1 MMKALIYKD
10 LISIK
15 NALLLQFVIIIG
27 LGIYFYKEN
36 QLVLI
41 PLFFILI
48 PIILLGMV
56 FGIDNQY
63 STDKYLISSG
73 ISRKKIVFSR
83 YTIIWFMSIFAMAL
97 SFVVGFNKNPL
108 TKEIPLILILS
119 SLFFITSIVGVVE
132 LPLMYKFGAEKARLV
147 FVILYFL
154 VFAFFS
160 TVSSNK
166 EWLLEYVN
174 KGLTM
179 DKTLL
184 SLIIFAITIIVHSI
198 SVFIS
203 IKIFEN
209 KEL

>member
-1 MMKALIYKD
+1 MKALIYKD

-15 NALLLQFVIIIG
+15 NALLLQFAVIIG

-63 STDKYLISSG
+63 STNKYLISSG

-83 YTIIWFMSIFAMAL
+83 YTIIWFMSLFSMAL

-132 LPLMYKFGAEKARLV
+132 LPLMYKFGAEKARFI

-160 TVSSNK
+160 TISSNK

-184 SLIIFAITIIVHSI
+184 SLIIFAITIIVHTI

>member
-1 MMKALIYKD
+1 MKALIYKD

-83 YTIIWFMSIFAMAL
+83 YTIIWFMSLFAMAL
-97 SFVVGFNKNPL
+97 SFLVGFNKNPL
-108 TKEIPLILILS
+108 TKEIPLILLIS
-119 SLFFITSIVGVVE
+119 SLFFVTSIVGVVE

-147 FVILYFL
+147 FVILYFV

-160 TVSSNK
+160 TISSNK

-184 SLIIFAITIIVHSI
+184 SLIIFVITIIVHSI

>member
-1 MMKALIYKD
+1 MKALIYKD
-10 LISIK
+10 LISVK
-15 NALLLQFVIIIG
+15 QALILKIVVI
-27 LGIYFYKEN
+27 LALAVYFYEEK

-63 STDKYLISSG
+63 STNKYLISSG

-83 YTIIWFMSIFAMAL
+83 YTIIWFMSLFAIAL

-119 SLFFITSIVGVVE
+119 SLFFVTSIVGVVE

-160 TVSSNK
+160 TISSNK

-184 SLIIFAITIIVHSI
+184 SLIIFAITIIVHAL

>member
-1 MMKALIYKD
+1 MKALIYKD

-15 NALLLQFVIIIG
+15 NALLLQFAVIIG
-27 LGIYFYKEN
+27 LGLYFYKEN

-63 STDKYLISSG
+63 STNKYLISSG
-73 ISRKKIVFSR
+73 ISREKIVFSR

-108 TKEIPLILILS
+108 TKEIPLILLIS
-119 SLFFITSIVGVVE
+119 SLFFVTSIVGVVE

-147 FVILYFL
+147 FVILYFV

-160 TVSSNK
+160 TISSNK
-166 EWLLEYVN
+166 EWILEYVN

>member
-1 MMKALIYKD
+1 MKALIYKD

-15 NALLLQFVIIIG
+15 NALLLQFIIIIG

-41 PLFFILI
+41 PLFFILV
-48 PIILLGMV
+48 PVILLGMV
-56 FGIDNQY
+56 FGMDNQY
-63 STDKYLISSG
+63 STNKYLISSG

-83 YTIIWFMSIFAMAL
+83 YTIIWFMSLFAIAL
-97 SFVVGFNKNPL
+97 SFVVGFNKNPF

-119 SLFFITSIVGVVE
+119 ALFFITSIVGVVE

-147 FVILYFL
+147 FVILYFV

-160 TVSSNK
+160 TISSNK

-179 DKTLL
+179 DKNLL
-184 SLIIFAITIIVHSI
+184 SLLIFIITIIVHAI
-198 SVFIS
+198 SLIFS

>member
-1 MMKALIYKD
+1 MKALIYKD

-83 YTIIWFMSIFAMAL
+83 YTIIWFMSLFAIAL

-132 LPLMYKFGAEKARLV
+132 LPLMYKFGAEKARFI
-147 FVILYFL
+147 FVILYFI

-160 TVSSNK
+160 TISSNK
-166 EWLLEYVN
+166 EWILEYVN

-184 SLIIFAITIIVHSI
+184 SLIIFTITIIVHSI

>member
-1 MMKALIYKD
+1 MKALIYKD

-15 NALLLQFVIIIG
+15 NALLLQFAVIIG

-83 YTIIWFMSIFAMAL
+83 YTIIWFMSLFAIAL

-147 FVILYFL
+147 FVILYFV

-160 TVSSNK
+160 TISSNK

-184 SLIIFAITIIVHSI
+184 SLIIFAITIIVHAI

>member
-1 MMKALIYKD
+1 MKALIYKD

-15 NALLLQFVIIIG
+15 NALLLQFVIIIA

-41 PLFFILI
+41 PLFFILV
-48 PIILLGMV
+48 PVIILGMV
-56 FGIDNQY
+56 FGMDNQY

-83 YTIIWFMSIFAMAL
+83 YTIIWFMSLFAMAL
-97 SFVVGFNKNPL
+97 SFLVGFNKNPL

-160 TVSSNK
+160 TISSNK

-184 SLIIFAITIIVHSI
+184 SLIIFAITIIVHALSI
-198 SVFIS
+198 FIS

>member
-1 MMKALIYKD
+1 MKALIYKD

-15 NALLLQFVIIIG
+15 NALLLQFVIIVG
-27 LGIYFYKEN
+27 LGVYFYKEN

-83 YTIIWFMSIFAMAL
+83 YTIIWFMSLFAIAL

-132 LPLMYKFGAEKARLV
+132 LPLMYKFGAEKARFI
-147 FVILYFL
+147 FVILYFI

-160 TVSSNK
+160 TISSNK
-166 EWLLEYVN
+166 EWILEYVN

-184 SLIIFAITIIVHSI
+184 SLIIFTITIIVHSI

-209 KEL
+209 KELW

>member
-1 MMKALIYKD
+1 MKALIYKD

-15 NALLLQFVIIIG
+15 NALLLQFIIIVG
-27 LGIYFYKEN
+27 LGVYFYKEN

-41 PLFFILI
+41 PLFFILV
-48 PIILLGMV
+48 PVIILGMV

-63 STDKYLISSG
+63 STNKYLISSG

-83 YTIIWFMSIFAMAL
+83 YTIIWFMSLFAMAL
-97 SFVVGFNKNPL
+97 SFIVGFNKNPL

-184 SLIIFAITIIVHSI
+184 SLIIFAITIIVHALSI
-198 SVFIS
+198 FIS

>member
-1 MMKALIYKD
+1 MKALIYKD

-15 NALLLQFVIIIG
+15 NALLLQFAVIIG

-108 TKEIPLILILS
+108 TKEIPLILIIS

-160 TVSSNK
+160 TISSNK

-184 SLIIFAITIIVHSI
+184 SLIIFSITIIVHSI

>member
-1 MMKALIYKD
+1 MKALIYKD

-15 NALLLQFVIIIG
+15 NALLLQFIIIVG
-27 LGIYFYKEN
+27 LGVYFYKEN

-41 PLFFILI
+41 PLFFILV
-48 PIILLGMV
+48 PVIILGMV

-63 STDKYLISSG
+63 STNKYLISSG

-83 YTIIWFMSIFAMAL
+83 YTIIWFMSLFAMAL
-97 SFVVGFNKNPL
+97 SFIVGFNKNPL

-184 SLIIFAITIIVHSI
+184 SLIIFAITIIVHTI

>member
-1 MMKALIYKD
+1 MKALIYKD

-15 NALLLQFVIIIG
+15 NALLLQFAVIIG

-36 QLVLI
+36 QFVLI

-56 FGIDNQY
+56 FGIDSQY

-83 YTIIWFMSIFAMAL
+83 YTIIWFMSLFAMAL
-97 SFVVGFNKNPL
+97 SFIVWFNKNPL

>member
-1 MMKALIYKD
+1 MKALIYKD

-15 NALLLQFVIIIG
+15 NALLLQFVIIIA

-63 STDKYLISSG
+63 STNKYLISSG

-83 YTIIWFMSIFAMAL
+83 YAIIWFMSIFAMAL
-97 SFVVGFNKNPL
+97 SFLVGFNKNPL
-108 TKEIPLILILS
+108 TKEIPLILLIS
-119 SLFFITSIVGVVE
+119 SLFFVTSIVGVVE

-147 FVILYFL
+147 FVILYFV

-160 TVSSNK
+160 TISSNK
-166 EWLLEYVN
+166 EWILEYVN

-184 SLIIFAITIIVHSI
+184 SLIIFVITIIVHSI

>member
-1 MMKALIYKD
+1 MKALIYKD

-15 NALLLQFVIIIG
+15 QALILMFLFIFGIG
-27 LGIYFYKEN
+27 VYFYKEN

-41 PLFFILI
+41 PLVFILI
-48 PIILLGMV
+48 PIILLGMI

-63 STDKYLISSG
+63 STNKYLISSG
-73 ISRKKIVFSR
+73 ISREKIVFSR
-83 YTIIWFMSIFAMAL
+83 YMIILFMSILAIAL
-97 SFVVGFNKNPL
+97 SFIVGFDKHPL
-108 TKEIPLILILS
+108 TKEIPLILIIS
-119 SLFFITSIVGVVE
+119 SLFFVTSIVGVVE
-132 LPLMYKFGAEKARLV
+132 LPLMYKFGAERARLV

-160 TVSSNK
+160 TISSNK

-184 SLIIFAITIIVHSI
+184 SLIIFAITITAHII

>member
-1 MMKALIYKD
+1 MKALIYKD

-15 NALLLQFVIIIG
+15 NALLLQFVIIIA

-41 PLFFILI
+41 PLFFILV
-48 PIILLGMV
+48 PVIILGMV

-63 STDKYLISSG
+63 STNKYLISSG

-83 YTIIWFMSIFAMAL
+83 YTIIWFMSLFAIAL

-160 TVSSNK
+160 TISSNK

-184 SLIIFAITIIVHSI
+184 SLIIFTITIIVHAL

>member
-1 MMKALIYKD
+1 MKALIYKD

-15 NALLLQFVIIIG
+15 NALLLQFIIIVG
-27 LGIYFYKEN
+27 LGVYFYKED

-41 PLFFILI
+41 PLFFILV
-48 PIILLGMV
+48 PVIILGMV

-63 STDKYLISSG
+63 STNKYLISSG
-73 ISRKKIVFSR
+73 ISREKIVFSR

-108 TKEIPLILILS
+108 TKEIPLILLIS
-119 SLFFITSIVGVVE
+119 SLFFVTSIVGVVE
-132 LPLMYKFGAEKARLV
+132 LPLMYKFGAEKARLF
-147 FVILYFL
+147 FVILYFV

-160 TVSSNK
+160 TISSNK

-184 SLIIFAITIIVHSI
+184 SLIIFVITIILHSI

>member
-1 MMKALIYKD
+1 MKALIYKD

-83 YTIIWFMSIFAMAL
+83 YTIIWFMSLFAIAL

-147 FVILYFL
+147 FVILYFI

-160 TVSSNK
+160 TISSNK

>member
-1 MMKALIYKD
+1 MKALIYKD

-15 NALLLQFVIIIG
+15 NALLLQFVIIIA

-63 STDKYLISSG
+63 STNKYLISSG

-83 YTIIWFMSIFAMAL
+83 YAIIWFMSIFAMAL
-97 SFVVGFNKNPL
+97 SFLVGFNKNPL

-119 SLFFITSIVGVVE
+119 SLF
-132 LPLMYKFGAEKARLV
+132 L
-147 FVILYFL
+147 
-154 VFAFFS
+154 
-160 TVSSNK
+160 
-166 EWLLEYVN
+166 
-174 KGLTM
+174 
-179 DKTLL
+179 
-184 SLIIFAITIIVHSI
+184 
-198 SVFIS
+198 
-203 IKIFEN
+203 
-209 KEL
+209 

>member
-1 MMKALIYKD
+1 MKALIYKD

-15 NALLLQFVIIIG
+15 NALLLQFVIIIA

-41 PLFFILI
+41 PLFFILV
-48 PIILLGMV
+48 PVILLGMV

-63 STDKYLISSG
+63 STNKYLISSG

-83 YTIIWFMSIFAMAL
+83 YTIIWFMSLFAIAL
-97 SFVVGFNKNPL
+97 SFVVGFNKNPF

-119 SLFFITSIVGVVE
+119 ALFFITSIVGVVE

>member
-1 MMKALIYKD
+1 MKALIYKD

-48 PIILLGMV
+48 PIIVLGMV

-83 YTIIWFMSIFAMAL
+83 YTIIWFMSLFAMAL
-97 SFVVGFNKNPL
+97 SFLVGFNKNPL

-160 TVSSNK
+160 TISSNK

-184 SLIIFAITIIVHSI
+184 SLIIFAITIIVHAL

>member
-15 NALLLQFVIIIG
+15 NALLLQFAVIIG

-41 PLFFILI
+41 PLFFILV
-48 PIILLGMV
+48 PVIILGML
-56 FGIDNQY
+56 FGMDNQY
-63 STDKYLISSG
+63 STNKYLIASG
-73 ISRKKIVFSR
+73 ISRKKIVLSR
-83 YTIIWFMSIFAMAL
+83 YTIIWAMSLLAIL
-97 SFVVGFNKNPL
+97 ISLLVGFNKNPL
-108 TKEIPLILILS
+108 TKDVPIILILS
-119 SLFFITSIVGVVE
+119 ALLLITSIVGVFE
-132 LPLMYKFGAEKARLV
+132 LPLMYKFGAEKARFI
-147 FVILYFL
+147 FVILYFI

-160 TVSSNK
+160 TISSNK
-166 EWLLEYVN
+166 EWVLEYIN

-184 SLIIFAITIIVHSI
+184 ALVIFVVTIIFHII
-198 SVFIS
+198 SVLIS

-209 KEL
+209 KEM

>member
-1 MMKALIYKD
+1 MKALIYKD

-83 YTIIWFMSIFAMAL
+83 YTIIWFMSLFAMAL

-108 TKEIPLILILS
+108 TKEIPLILLIS
-119 SLFFITSIVGVVE
+119 SLFFVTSIVGVVE

-147 FVILYFL
+147 FVILYFV

-160 TVSSNK
+160 TISSNK

-179 DKTLL
+179 DKTFL
-184 SLIIFAITIIVHSI
+184 SLVIFLITIIAHTL

>member
-1 MMKALIYKD
+1 MKALIYKD

-15 NALLLQFVIIIG
+15 NALLLQFAVIIG

-36 QLVLI
+36 QFVLI

-48 PIILLGMV
+48 PIIVLGMV

-83 YTIIWFMSIFAMAL
+83 YTIIWFMSLFAMAL
-97 SFVVGFNKNPL
+97 SFLVGFNKNPL

-160 TVSSNK
+160 TISSNK

-184 SLIIFAITIIVHSI
+184 SLIIFTITIIVHAL

>member
-27 LGIYFYKEN
+27 LGLYFYKEN

-41 PLFFILI
+41 PLFFILV
-48 PIILLGMV
+48 PVIILGML
-56 FGIDNQY
+56 FGMDNQY
-63 STDKYLISSG
+63 STNKYLIASG
-73 ISRKKIVFSR
+73 ISRKKIVLSR
-83 YTIIWFMSIFAMAL
+83 YTIIWAMSLLAIL
-97 SFVVGFNKNPL
+97 ISFLVGFNKNPL
-108 TKEIPLILILS
+108 TKDVPLILILS
-119 SLFFITSIVGVVE
+119 ALLLITSIVGVFE
-132 LPLMYKFGAEKARLV
+132 LPLMYKFGAEKARFI
-147 FVILYFL
+147 FVILYFI

-160 TVSSNK
+160 TISSNK
-166 EWLLEYVN
+166 EWLLEYIK

-184 SLIIFAITIIVHSI
+184 SLIIFTITIIVHSI
-198 SVFIS
+198 SFFIS

-209 KEL
+209 KEM

>member
-1 MMKALIYKD
+1 MKALIYKD

-15 NALLLQFVIIIG
+15 NALLLQFVIIVG
-27 LGIYFYKEN
+27 LGVYFYKEN

-41 PLFFILI
+41 PLFFILV
-48 PIILLGMV
+48 PVILLGMV

-63 STDKYLISSG
+63 STNKYLISSG
-73 ISRKKIVFSR
+73 ISRKKIVISR
-83 YTIIWFMSIFAMAL
+83 YMIILFMSLFAIGL
-97 SFVVGFNKNPL
+97 SFVVGFDKNPL
-108 TKEIPLILILS
+108 TKEIHMLLILS

-132 LPLMYKFGAEKARLV
+132 LPLMYKFGAEKARFI
-147 FVILYFL
+147 FVILYFI

-166 EWLLEYVN
+166 EWLLEYIN
-174 KGLTM
+174 KGLSM
-179 DKTLL
+179 DKTILTLLIFVTTIIIHLL
-184 SLIIFAITIIVHSI
+184 SIFS
-198 SVFIS
+198 S

>member
-1 MMKALIYKD
+1 MKALIYKD

-15 NALLLQFVIIIG
+15 NALLLQFAVIIG

-83 YTIIWFMSIFAMAL
+83 YTIIWFMSLFAMAL
-97 SFVVGFNKNPL
+97 SFIVGFNKNPL

-184 SLIIFAITIIVHSI
+184 SLIIFAITIIVHAL

>member
-1 MMKALIYKD
+1 MKALIYKD

-15 NALLLQFVIIIG
+15 KALILQFVIIIG
-27 LGIYFYKEN
+27 LGLYFYKEN

-41 PLFFILI
+41 PLFFILV
-48 PIILLGMV
+48 PVILLGMV

-63 STDKYLISSG
+63 STNKYLISSG

-83 YTIIWFMSIFAMAL
+83 YMIILFMSILAIAL
-97 SFVVGFNKNPL
+97 SFVVGFDKHPL
-108 TKEIPLILILS
+108 TKEIPLILIIS
-119 SLFFITSIVGVVE
+119 SLFFVTSIVGVVE

-160 TVSSNK
+160 TISSNK

-184 SLIIFAITIIVHSI
+184 SLIIFAITITAHII

>member
-1 MMKALIYKD
+1 MKALIYKD

-63 STDKYLISSG
+63 STNKYLISCG

-83 YTIIWFMSIFAMAL
+83 YTIIWFMSLFAIAL
-97 SFVVGFNKNPL
+97 SFVVGFNKNPI
-108 TKEIPLILILS
+108 TKEIPLILLIS
-119 SLFFITSIVGVVE
+119 SLFFVTSIVGVVE

-160 TVSSNK
+160 TISSNK
-166 EWLLEYVN
+166 EWILEYVN

>member
-15 NALLLQFVIIIG
+15 NALLLQFVIIIA

-41 PLFFILI
+41 PLFFILV
-48 PIILLGMV
+48 PVIILGML
-56 FGIDNQY
+56 FGMDNQY
-63 STDKYLISSG
+63 STNKYLIASG
-73 ISRKKIVFSR
+73 ISRKKIVLSR
-83 YTIIWFMSIFAMAL
+83 YTIIWAMSLLAIL
-97 SFVVGFNKNPL
+97 ISLLVGFNKNPL
-108 TKEIPLILILS
+108 TKDVPLILILS
-119 SLFFITSIVGVVE
+119 ALLLVTSIVGVFE
-132 LPLMYKFGAEKARLV
+132 LPLMYKFGAEKARFI
-147 FVILYFL
+147 FVILYFI

-160 TVSSNK
+160 TISSNK
-166 EWLLEYVN
+166 EWILEYIN

-184 SLIIFAITIIVHSI
+184 ALVIFVVTIIFHII
-198 SVFIS
+198 SVLIS

-209 KEL
+209 KEM

>member
-1 MMKALIYKD
+1 MKALIYKD

-83 YTIIWFMSIFAMAL
+83 YTIIWFMSLFAMAL
-97 SFVVGFNKNPL
+97 SFLVGFNKNPL
-108 TKEIPLILILS
+108 TKEIPLILLIS
-119 SLFFITSIVGVVE
+119 SLFFVTSIVGVVE

-147 FVILYFL
+147 FVILYFV

-160 TVSSNK
+160 TISSNK
-166 EWLLEYVN
+166 EWILEYVN

-184 SLIIFAITIIVHSI
+184 SLIIFVITIIVHSI

>member
-1 MMKALIYKD
+1 MKALIYKD

-15 NALLLQFVIIIG
+15 NALLLQFAVIIG

-63 STDKYLISSG
+63 STNKYLISSG

-83 YTIIWFMSIFAMAL
+83 YTIIWFMSLFSIAL

>member
-1 MMKALIYKD
+1 MKALIYKD

-15 NALLLQFVIIIG
+15 NALLLQFVIIVG
-27 LGIYFYKEN
+27 LGVYFYKEN

-41 PLFFILI
+41 PLFFILV
-48 PIILLGMV
+48 PVILLGMV

-63 STDKYLISSG
+63 STNKYLISSG
-73 ISRKKIVFSR
+73 ISRKKIVISR
-83 YTIIWFMSIFAMAL
+83 YMIILFMSLFAIAL

-119 SLFFITSIVGVVE
+119 ALFFITSIVGIVE

-147 FVILYFL
+147 FVILYFV

-160 TVSSNK
+160 TISSNK

-184 SLIIFAITIIVHSI
+184 SLLIFTITIIVHAI
-198 SVFIS
+198 SLIFS

>member
-15 NALLLQFVIIIG
+15 NALLLQFVVIIG

-41 PLFFILI
+41 PLFFILV
-48 PIILLGMV
+48 PVIILGMV
-56 FGIDNQY
+56 FGMDNQY
-63 STDKYLISSG
+63 STNKYLIASG
-73 ISRKKIVFSR
+73 ISRKKIVLSR
-83 YTIIWFMSIFAMAL
+83 YTIIWAMSLLAIL
-97 SFVVGFNKNPL
+97 ISLLVGFNKNPL
-108 TKEIPLILILS
+108 TKDVPLILILS
-119 SLFFITSIVGVVE
+119 ALLLITSIVGVFE
-132 LPLMYKFGAEKARLV
+132 LPLMYKFGAEKARFI
-147 FVILYFL
+147 FVILYFI

-160 TVSSNK
+160 TISSNK
-166 EWLLEYVN
+166 EWILEYIN

-184 SLIIFAITIIVHSI
+184 ALVIFVITIIFHMI
-198 SVFIS
+198 SVLIS